1 MSKVFIEETTLTA
14 IGDAIRE
21 KTSSEDL
28 IAPLDMAT
36 AISNLSSGGGSLKV
50 AFVEGSRTQF
60 VTTYN
65 LSQYVSNVESPT
77 WILFVRQGRT
87 GTHQRGDIAA
97 ISPLLD
103 SQYGYTGHMYS
114 DISPSLDD
122 AFSAV
127 LANGQL
133 SLLSQTHSNNRAS
146 FDASTNIVT
155 ATCSSSYY
163 YFGKHGVLFYIE

>member
-36 AISNLSSGGGSLKV
+36 AIANLSSGGGTLKT
-50 AFVEGSRTQF
+50 AFIEGSRTQYT
-60 VTTYN
+60 TTYN
-65 LSQYVSNVESPT
+65 LSQYISNVESPT

-87 GTHQRGDIAA
+87 GSPGRGDIAA

-103 SQYGYTGHMYS
+103 SAYGHTGHVYS
-114 DISPSLDD
+114 DALPELDD

-127 LANGQL
+127 LADGQK
-133 SLLSQTHSNNRAS
+133 SLFSQTSSRNIAS

-155 ATCSSSYY
+155 ATCNSSYY